1 MAAKLNDKQLRSL
14 VKIGK
19 VGKHSLGHGLYLR
32 ITSEGTPFWIV
43 RYSIHG
49 KRREISI
56 GKYGQQQGE
65 MKLAQAVEKTF
76 ELKADIAK
84 GIDPIAEKKRPTA
97 LQMKTVDD
105 VAEDWLTKDIEPRL
119 KHPKIPRRIYEKE
132 LSPYIG
138 ELPLDRVNPVDIR
151 NILEKITQS
160 GRPSI
165 ANDTLMYCKQLFR
178 HAISL
183 NLTQSNPAASLTV
196 RHAGGLEESRD
207 RYLSE
212 DEITRLFPILREYV
226 TTFTRENY
234 LAVCLLLMLGI
245 RKNELLR
252 EKWSAISF
260 EQATW
265 FLQRESNK
273 KGGSIDIPLSKQAL
287 TILQELKVRACGS
300 EYIFPSRRMS
310 KRAAHVSAD
319 TLNHAISKMFGKTS
333 RTSYEDVLSKEG
345 IDYFTVHDLR
355 RTCRTLLAK
364 LDIQGHIAERCLNH
378 KLKGVEAVYN
388 KHDYFEE
395 RKEAL
400 QKLAD
405 YLDPTIAISQT

>member
-14 VKIGK
+14 VKNGK

-32 ITSEGTPFWIV
+32 ISAEGTPFWVV

-56 GKYGQQQGE
+56 GKYGLQYGE
-65 MKLAQAVEKTF
+65 MKLAQALEKTF
-76 ELKADIAK
+76 ELKAGISK
-84 GIDPIAEKKRPTA
+84 GIDPLAEKKRPTS
-97 LQMKTVDD
+97 LQMKTVND
-105 VAEDWLTKDIEPRL
+105 VAEDWLAKDIEPRL

-132 LSPYIG
+132 LSPFIG
-138 ELPLDRVNPVDIR
+138 ELTLAQVTPLDIR
-151 NILEKITQS
+151 AILERIAQS

-165 ANDTLMYCKQLFR
+165 ANDTLMYCKQMFR

-183 NLTQSNPAASLTV
+183 NLMQSNPAESLTV
-196 RHAGGLEESRD
+196 RHAGGIEKSRD
-207 RYLSE
+207 RYLS
-212 DEITRLFPILREYV
+212 DEEIKKLFPILRKYSS
-226 TTFTRENY
+226 TFTRENY
-234 LAVCLLLMLGI
+234 LAISLLLMLGV
-245 RKNELLR
+245 RKNELLC

-260 EQATW
+260 EQSTW
-265 FLQRESNK
+265 FLVRDHNK
-273 KGGSIDIPLSKQAL
+273 KGGSIDIPLPKQAL
-287 TILQELKVRACGS
+287 VILQELKVRACS
-300 EYIFPSRRMS
+300 SDYIFPNRRVS

-319 TLNHAISKMFGKTS
+319 TLNHAIAKMFGKVS
-333 RTSYEDVLSKEG
+333 RTGYQDLLSKEG

-364 LDIQGHIAERCLNH
+364 LEIQGHIAERCLNH
-378 KLKGVEAVYN
+378 KLKGVESIYN

-395 RKEAL
+395 RREAL

-405 YLDPTIAISQT
+405 YLEPTIAISPT